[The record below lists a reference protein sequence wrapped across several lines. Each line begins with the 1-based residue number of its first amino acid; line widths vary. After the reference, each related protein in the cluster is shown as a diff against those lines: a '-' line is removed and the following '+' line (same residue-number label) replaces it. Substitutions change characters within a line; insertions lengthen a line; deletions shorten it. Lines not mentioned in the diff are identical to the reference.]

1 MKTFNLQRIFPG
13 RALTASRQMSDS
25 VRTSDKPRLI
35 LRLAG
40 DESDV
45 EWLIAH
51 GRERRVVTQGQGSVA
66 QLHELLA
73 GYPGIHTA
81 TVLVPTTAVTFHSL
95 TIARQ
100 ARRQLQQ
107 ALPFMLEERL
117 AVDVETVHCAVLAWD
132 GDRATVAVVAKSKM
146 VHWMALCTALS
157 IKPDIILPDV
167 MALPLPVTGLSALC
181 HRDLWLFR
189 HTTGDGM
196 AAEQCWHAALLAA
209 LPQAHPND
217 EPDDAGDDVDPAV
230 PVLHGD
236 SYSTPVPS
244 SGIWAPQPAT
254 PLLQLAAQVSTL
266 SLSGLDQ
273 GEFAPVRAW
282 RNGWNAWRGVAA
294 LAGCYLL
301 LLLADAAWQHYQLY
315 QQATYWQQ
323 ESVRVYRQIFPAE
336 TQVVNPRVQMQQ
348 HLQQAGGERD
358 TPRLLQS
365 MNRLQALLGENQ
377 DIRLTTLAYD
387 GNRREIRLA
396 YSAPAYPELEQ
407 FQQQAETYYQIQHGE
422 IRQNGTRVEAQMTLK
437 GQP

>member
-1 MKTFNLQRIFPG
+1 MKTFNFQRVFPG
-13 RALTASRQMSDS
+13 RALASSRQTNEG
-25 VRTSDKPRLI
+25 VRASDKP
-35 LRLAG
+35 RLAG

-51 GRERRVVTQGQGSVA
+51 GREGRVVTQGQGSVA
-66 QLHELLA
+66 QLRELLA
-73 GYPGIHTA
+73 GYPGIHSA
-81 TVLVPTTAVTFHSL
+81 TLLVPTTAVAFHSL

-146 VHWMALCTALS
+146 ALCGALS

-196 AAEQCWHAALLAA
+196 AAEQSWHAALLAV
-209 LPQAHPND
+209 LPQAHPDD
-217 EPDDAGDDVDPAV
+217 EPGAAGNDADQEM

-236 SYSTPVPS
+236 SYSHQAPS
-244 SGIWAPQPAT
+244 AGIWASQPNT
-254 PLLQLAAQVSTL
+254 PGST
-266 SLSGLDQ
+266 GA
-273 GEFAPVRAW
+273 EVVPVRAGPGGI
-282 RNGWNAWRGVAA
+282 RTGESMVQRVECLA

-301 LLLADAAWQHYQLY
+301 LLLADAVWQHYQLY

-387 GNRREIRLA
+387 GNRQEISLA

-437 GQP
+437 GQA